1 MLKSLK
7 ITGFGLWAI
16 ASAAF
21 VLSACG
27 TKIAGGVDEE
37 TNTVASD
44 IPKDTVPVHIIDTL
58 STKDTV
64 RIIDSVVTP
73 VPSQQTN
80 KDVVIVGDSDTLIMH
95 TIVKCSISGDAE
107 KSYELSLA
115 TKDSVLY
122 VKTNEQGFFELQ
134 DLPNGIYPLTVENLG
149 EGFAS
154 NVGYILQYE
163 SFKATIL
170 GPVPTSVLS
179 SVTADELIAPPLQT
193 VDVPD
198 VAGTQPKDSSAIGA
212 PDPICDSSNTP
223 LPVPSG
229 YVYGAGNG
237 QNSGIKLQLPYE
249 YDYGLVY
256 HWNETNI
263 PTNGDSANDNLV
275 YAQELEAVTVEV
287 TFIINSLSED
297 FSYNRNIFGKT
308 GLFNLALVKIKC
320 WEQKPALTFFIGNG
334 YERTECH
341 DKAVVSSAELE
352 VGKEITVT
360 ATWIGGSIKLYM
372 NGFLIAQ
379 QQRQSIS
386 SEITISDVL
395 ETPFIFGDKDLDITI
410 KDVRLGNKAINPAD
424 VLYRYYLKGGDQ

>member
-115 TKDSVLY
+115 TKDSVLH

-134 DLPNGIYPLTVENLG
+134 DLPNGTYPLTVENLG

-229 YVYGAGNG
+229 YGNSIGDG
-237 QNSGIKLQLPYE
+237 QSHSIKMQLPYD

-263 PTNGDSANDNLV
+263 PANAETASDSLV

-297 FSYNRNIFGKT
+297 TR
-308 GLFNLALVKIKC
+308 LLCLRLNLK
-320 WEQKPALTFFIGNG
+320 
-334 YERTECH
+334 
-341 DKAVVSSAELE
+341 LE
-352 VGKEITVT
+352 K
-360 ATWIGGSIKLYM
+360 K
-372 NGFLIAQ
+372 
-379 QQRQSIS
+379 
-386 SEITISDVL
+386 
-395 ETPFIFGDKDLDITI
+395 
-410 KDVRLGNKAINPAD
+410 
-424 VLYRYYLKGGDQ
+424 